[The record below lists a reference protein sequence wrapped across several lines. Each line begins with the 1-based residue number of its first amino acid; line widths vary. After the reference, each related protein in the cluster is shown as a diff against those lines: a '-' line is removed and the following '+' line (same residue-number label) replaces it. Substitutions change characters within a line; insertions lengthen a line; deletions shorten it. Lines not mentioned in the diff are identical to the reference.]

1 MGALIATSDRGTG
14 QTNCLPRLRCTC
26 RTFAQPFACIST
38 GSTGLLNGELVSYLA
53 WEATSRRS
61 VLAPTITYEP
71 KTPVSLQLSLND
83 LLLTFM
89 KDC

>member
-1 MGALIATSDRGTG
+1 MG
-14 QTNCLPRLRCTC
+14 QTNCLPELRYTC
-26 RTFAQPFACIST
+26 RTFAQPFSRIST
-38 GSTGLLNGELVSYLA
+38 GSTGLVKGELVSYLA
-53 WEATSRRS
+53 WDATSRLS

-83 LLLTFM
+83 ILLTFM